1 MSWYDGRRV
10 LEDGDETLTVPVPV
24 EGSDYEGFLRITGTF
39 SGTIQVQDQDGNS
52 LDVVEAGATGTVSA
66 ADPTAAGVYHF
77 APASDDTQVQVTFSA
92 YTSGSAD
99 VQVGLLPTA

>member
-1 MSWYDGRRV
+1 MSWYQGRRT
-10 LEDGDETLTVPVPV
+10 LEDGNETLTIPVPAD
-24 EGSDYEGFLRITGTF
+24 GADYEGILRIEGTF

-77 APASDDTQVQVTFSA
+77 APASSDTQVQVTFSA
-92 YTSGSAD
+92 FTSGSAD
-99 VQVGLLPTA
+99 VQVSLLPTA